1 VEAIRLL
8 KRRPWGIAG
17 AVILLAVVLL
27 AILSPILAPYHPN
40 NIDLDR
46 RLEPP
51 GGDYIMGTDNLGRDV
66 FSRFLYGS
74 RPYLETG
81 LIAIG
86 ASIVLG
92 LLLGFI
98 STIISIKTASIL
110 KKAIVTPAFL
120 VALVVLAI
128 IMLLV
133 ARVSGFGLLMSTL
146 PFINPELTTVIIGLL
161 LSFVFLPSVYTIA
174 QTAFKACKD
183 KGKTIYRALGK
194 GFITLLSLTLV
205 NLGIG
210 LGVAVLIIAPMTF
223 YGFGIH
229 PPLPEWGGML
239 SGTGRTY
246 MLQAPWIFLFPFIAI
261 GVTVLGFILY
271 GLALRE
277 IWFPRLPAVP
287 VISEQHRNI

>member
-1 VEAIRLL
+1 MVEAIRLL

-17 AVILLAVVLL
+17 VVILIVVIFL
-27 AILSPILAPYHPN
+27 AILSPILAPYHYN
-40 NIDLDR
+40 HIDLSHR
-46 RLEPP
+46 MEPP
-51 GGDYIMGTDNLGRDV
+51 GGDYIMGTDNLGRDI

-98 STIISIKTASIL
+98 STIISVKTASIL
-110 KKAIVTPAFL
+110 KKVIIVPLFIVAMVFL
-120 VALVVLAI
+120 VI
-128 IMLLV
+128 ILLLL
-133 ARVSGFGLLMSTL
+133 ARVSGFMSIIPSL
-146 PFINPELTTVIIGLL
+146 VHPELTTVIIGLL
-161 LSFVFLPSVYTIA
+161 LSFVFLPSVYAAA
-174 QTAFKACKD
+174 QRAFKATSIPD
-183 KGKTIYRALGK
+183 REEGRFSFRGLVP
-194 GFITLLSLTLV
+194 LLTLTLV
-205 NLGIG
+205 NLGIA

-223 YGFGIH
+223 YGFGIP

-261 GVTVLGFILY
+261 GVTVLGLILY

-277 IWFPRLPAVP
+277 IWFPRLPSIP
-287 VISEQHRNI
+287 VRSE

>member
-1 VEAIRLL
+1 VVEAIRLL

-17 AVILLAVVLL
+17 VVILIAVIFL
-27 AILSPILAPYHPN
+27 AILSPILAPYHYN
-40 NIDLDR
+40 HIDLSHR
-46 RLEPP
+46 MEPP
-51 GGDYIMGTDNLGRDV
+51 GGDYIMGTDNLGRDI

-98 STIISIKTASIL
+98 STIISVKTASIL
-110 KKAIVTPAFL
+110 KKVIIVPLFIVAMVFL
-120 VALVVLAI
+120 VI
-128 IMLLV
+128 ILLLL
-133 ARVSGFGLLMSTL
+133 ARVSGFMSIIPSL
-146 PFINPELTTVIIGLL
+146 VHPELTTVIIGLL
-161 LSFVFLPSVYTIA
+161 LSFVFLPSVYAAA
-174 QTAFKACKD
+174 QRAFKATSIPD
-183 KGKTIYRALGK
+183 REEGRFSFRGLVP
-194 GFITLLSLTLV
+194 LLTLTLV
-205 NLGIG
+205 NLGIA

-223 YGFGIH
+223 YGFGIP

-261 GVTVLGFILY
+261 GVTVLGLILY

-277 IWFPRLPAVP
+277 IWFPRLPSIP
-287 VISEQHRNI
+287 VKSE

>member
-1 VEAIRLL
+1 VVEAIRLL

-17 AVILLAVVLL
+17 VVILIAVIFL
-27 AILSPILAPYHPN
+27 AILSPILAPYHYN
-40 NIDLDR
+40 HIDLSHR
-46 RLEPP
+46 MEPP
-51 GGDYIMGTDNLGRDV
+51 GGDYIMGTDNLGRDI

-98 STIISIKTASIL
+98 STIISVKTASIL
-110 KKAIVTPAFL
+110 KKVIIVPLFIVAMVFL
-120 VALVVLAI
+120 VI
-128 IMLLV
+128 ILLLL
-133 ARVSGFGLLMSTL
+133 ARVSGFMSIIPSL
-146 PFINPELTTVIIGLL
+146 VHPELTTVIIGLL
-161 LSFVFLPSVYTIA
+161 LSFVFLPSVYAAA
-174 QTAFKACKD
+174 QRAFKATSIPD
-183 KGKTIYRALGK
+183 REEGRFSFRGLVPLL
-194 GFITLLSLTLV
+194 TLSLV
-205 NLGIG
+205 NLGIA
-210 LGVAVLIIAPMTF
+210 LGVAVLIIAPTTF
-223 YGFGIH
+223 YGFGIP

-261 GVTVLGFILY
+261 GVTVLGLILY

-277 IWFPRLPAVP
+277 IWFPRLPSIP
-287 VISEQHRNI
+287 VRSE

>member
-1 VEAIRLL
+1 VVEAIRLL

-17 AVILLAVVLL
+17 VVILIAVIFL
-27 AILSPILAPYHPN
+27 AILSPILAPYHYN
-40 NIDLDR
+40 HIDLSHR
-46 RLEPP
+46 MEPP
-51 GGDYIMGTDNLGRDV
+51 GGDYIMGTDNLGRDI

-98 STIISIKTASIL
+98 STIISVKTASIL
-110 KKAIVTPAFL
+110 KKVIIVPLFIVAMVFL
-120 VALVVLAI
+120 VI
-128 IMLLV
+128 ILLLL
-133 ARVSGFGLLMSTL
+133 ARVSGFMSIIPSL
-146 PFINPELTTVIIGLL
+146 VHPELTTVIIGLL
-161 LSFVFLPSVYTIA
+161 LSFVFLPSVYAAA
-174 QTAFKACKD
+174 QRAFKATSIPD
-183 KGKTIYRALGK
+183 REEGRFSFRGLVP
-194 GFITLLSLTLV
+194 LLTLTLV
-205 NLGIG
+205 NLGIA

-223 YGFGIH
+223 YGFGIP

-261 GVTVLGFILY
+261 GVTVLGLILY

-277 IWFPRLPAVP
+277 IWFPRLPSIP
-287 VISEQHRNI
+287 VRSE